1 MFLKENCRMC
11 QMLRGRKTPEFSWE
25 AYLVN
30 LIKGHLQT
38 TIIRFNLQKKI
49 TPILFSSS
57 SESLNS
63 YDFSERVSAH
73 SWTWL
78 LLPSQSRYNLSRFNT
93 LCSSYIHISSHTLPQ
108 NLYWSHS
115 ELLLSQMYCVCGL
128 LIHCQNWDCSGHKIN
143 LHFSFSKTP

>member
-1 MFLKENCRMC
+1 MC

-73 SWTWL
+73 SRTWL

-93 LCSSYIHISSHTLPQ
+93 LCSIYPDSILCVLTSMSLPTLSLKISTV
-108 NLYWSHS
+108 NY
-115 ELLLSQMYCVCGL
+115 YCPKCTVYAG
-128 LIHCQNWDCSGHKIN
+128 
-143 LHFSFSKTP
+143 FSSTVKTGIVLVTK